1 MILKLPFNL
10 NAEIQTECWTFYKV
24 AIISAYPQLKPWLLQ
39 HCNNLFLTGNFQL
52 TYGENCRI
60 YDQYR
65 YFEQVLTVKEADYT
79 LLDTKERAICYI
91 SDMLNRQDYI
101 LLECDFTG
109 IDIEGNW
116 DSVRECL
123 IYGIDTQKQTV
134 YVPHLEKGKWVSV
147 EVKISLILRAFQQS
161 QSNINC
167 LYDTLRLLQY
177 RATLFHPIFTGQFC
191 PSLQVFW
198 KDIRYI
204 YKSNTKEMHLLIKK
218 KNSRND
224 LDQIDVQTY
233 WDGYNACLAGL
244 MIMIQKL
251 LYHKWEEQSIDQNF
265 ALTFKRLWEY
275 RVYFGIRNR
284 NLEEYFVPEY
294 VSKHLLDE
302 QYEILLLRNASLFAL
317 KYIYYHNEKSLKVIL
332 KILQEVKEI
341 DDHLLEDLY
350 VCLSEKINY

>member
-1 MILKLPFNL
+1 
-10 NAEIQTECWTFYKV
+10 
-24 AIISAYPQLKPWLLQ
+24 
-39 HCNNLFLTGNFQL
+39 
-52 TYGENCRI
+52 
-60 YDQYR
+60 
-65 YFEQVLTVKEADYT
+65 
-79 LLDTKERAICYI
+79 
-91 SDMLNRQDYI
+91 
-101 LLECDFTG
+101 
-109 IDIEGNW
+109 
-116 DSVRECL
+116 
-123 IYGIDTQKQTV
+123 
-134 YVPHLEKGKWVSV
+134 
-147 EVKISLILRAFQQS
+147 
-161 QSNINC
+161 
-167 LYDTLRLLQY
+167 
-177 RATLFHPIFTGQFC
+177 
-191 PSLQVFW
+191 
-198 KDIRYI
+198 
-204 YKSNTKEMHLLIKK
+204 MHLLIKK